1 MKIELNETDI
11 ISLLNK
17 ALSPN
22 QPAEQDNSFEV
33 GEAYLI
39 RTVTMMYT
47 GRITKI
53 TKSDIA
59 LEYAAWIADSGRYSD
74 ALEKGTLNVVEPYPD
89 GVAISRASIVDFAI
103 WTHPLPREQKPR
115 EQK

>member
-1 MKIELNETDI
+1 MKIELNESDI
-11 ISLLNK
+11 LSMLTK
-17 ALSPN
+17 VLSPN
-22 QPAEQDNSFEV
+22 QPDEQDSHSFEV

-59 LEYAAWIADSGRYSD
+59 LGLAAWIADSGRYSD
-74 ALEKGTLNVVEPYPD
+74 ALEKGTLNVIEPYPD

-103 WTHPLPREQKPR
+103 WSHPLPREQK
-115 EQK
+115 